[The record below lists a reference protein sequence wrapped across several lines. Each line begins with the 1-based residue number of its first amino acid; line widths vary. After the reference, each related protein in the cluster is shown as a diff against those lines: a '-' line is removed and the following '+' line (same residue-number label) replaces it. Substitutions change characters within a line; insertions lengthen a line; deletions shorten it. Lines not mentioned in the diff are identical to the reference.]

1 MALVQFGAI
10 IGGFL
15 RGVLMR
21 SVLLRGACKNTAV
34 DRAMTTRSMG
44 DGNLKA
50 KRGAPKLTTLPS
62 PPSSS
67 FWDRGEASFSL
78 SWPGTPLYLSL
89 SPFCEQWS
97 SRRRKV
103 FPGWASGPGYLEISH
118 FTCSWTPLSAH
129 RFLHLCHQ
137 TRVPLSPSMRQ
148 GASGSHGV
156 LHWVTGRFLGWVG
169 GSFGKA

>member
-1 MALVQFGAI
+1 MALVQFGAT

-21 SVLLRGACKNTAV
+21 GVLLGGACKNTAI

-62 PPSSS
+62 LPASS
-67 FWDRGEASFSL
+67 FWNRGEVSFSL

-89 SPFCEQWS
+89 TPFCEQWS
-97 SRRRKV
+97 SRRRKG
-103 FPGWASGPGYLEISH
+103 FPGWASGTGYLEISH
-118 FTCSWTPLSAH
+118 FTCSWTPLCSL
-129 RFLHLCHQ
+129 FS
-137 TRVPLSPSMRQ
+137 PSLSPDQ
-148 GASGSHGV
+148 GPSEPFHASGGFRFTRCPT
-156 LHWVTGRFLGWVG
+156 LGDRKIPGLGRW
-169 GSFGKA
+169 